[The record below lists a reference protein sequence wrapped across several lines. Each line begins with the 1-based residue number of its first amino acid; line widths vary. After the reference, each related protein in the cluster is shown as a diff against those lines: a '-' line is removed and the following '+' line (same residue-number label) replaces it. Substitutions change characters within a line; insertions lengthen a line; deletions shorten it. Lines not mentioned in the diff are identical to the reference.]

1 MINFELIRESNNPAV
16 GELLDLLEAH
26 DSVIFSKSNTD
37 HTITL
42 RTTGLQV
49 KVNSYWYDVYVID
62 FFPQH
67 IMFTGSKGK
76 VAFNYCDVRTTDV
89 KEMI

>member
-1 MINFELIRESNNPAV
+1 MINLELIRESTNPAV
-16 GELLDLLEAH
+16 GELIDLLEAR
-26 DSVIFSKSNTD
+26 SNNILSKSNTD

-49 KVNSYWYDVYVID
+49 KVNSYWYDVYIID

-76 VAFNYCDVRTTDV
+76 VAFNYCDIRTTDV